1 MKGKAKR
8 SHRRLKPTATT
19 VVTSQQVRVSV
30 AVGSGDLEFKRETRS
45 IPLQS
50 RAAAVGSVDEGARTV
65 ELIWTTGARV
75 LRGFFDRFWEELSLD
90 PDHVRMER
98 LENGAPLL
106 DNHNSYGGIRDVV
119 VGVVESAKLEK
130 ERGVGTVRIKRGAE
144 GDEVLGLLKDRI
156 IRHVSVGYQVHRF
169 EQVEGG
175 DEEIP
180 VFRAV
185 DWEPFE
191 ISLVPM
197 GADAGAGVRAADAT
211 TNPCEFLVKETT
223 MKTRKKTAAKNAAP
237 AVTVRADEVED
248 QKEPGDGDGDEDAGD
263 TSDEDAG
270 DDADAG
276 DDEETKGERA
286 ALLARGAE
294 LERKRQA
301 GLVRWGRVMGLDD
314 DLVKKSI
321 ADGTSV
327 RDFQRIALK
336 AAEKRQLEDHPRPGG
351 HVESVRGGD
360 ATDKFRRQAIEALLQ
375 RTGKA
380 SVVIAAA
387 KKRGETVKIDGGELR
402 GMSLLRL
409 AAHCLERAGIRT
421 HGMSDTRLAEVAFNA
436 RAGGFQTTS
445 DFPLILDEVVNR
457 TLLADYELAD
467 DTWRLLAKV
476 GSVPN
481 FKPSSRVRLGGLG
494 RLDRVPEHSEFKNK
508 PLPDGTAE
516 QVQIETFGN
525 IFAITRQVII
535 DDDLGAI
542 MRMVGEIGRTAG
554 VTIEEEFWDLLNLNG
569 GLGPVMADGLPLFD
583 AAHGNIQ
590 PTGTALTVAGLD
602 LNNVLM
608 TSQTDPSGRRIVMRP
623 HTLLVSTTQRLLAR
637 NLNDSEFDIDIA
649 DGVTPNGIRNMF
661 EQIID
666 TPEITS
672 PRRYIFADPQRF
684 ATFEVNFLN
693 GQQTPFTE
701 SRDGWRID
709 GKEYKV
715 RHDFGVDAVDWRTAM
730 TDDGAP

>member
-1 MKGKAKR
+1 MKGKLKRAKR
-8 SHRRLKPTATT
+8 TPASAAAATRRA
-19 VVTSQQVRVSV
+19 
-30 AVGSGDLEFKRETRS
+30 ETRD
-45 IPLQS
+45 IPRLS
-50 RAAAVGSVDEGARTV
+50 FRASVEPATLDEKKRTV
-65 ELIWTTGARV
+65 EVIWTTGARV

-90 PDHVRMER
+90 PKHVRMGR
-98 LENGAPLL
+98 LTNGAPLL
-106 DNHNSYGGIRDVV
+106 DSHREWGGVDAVL
-119 VGVVESAKLEK
+119 GVVESARLEK
-130 ERGVGTVRIKRGAE
+130 ERGIAVVRFAS
-144 GDEVLGLLKDRI
+144 DEVGEKVFAKVKDGI
-156 IRHVSVGYQVHRF
+156 LRHVSVGYQIHRF

-180 VFRAV
+180 VYRAT
-185 DWEPFE
+185 DWEPYE

-197 GADAGAGVRAADAT
+197 GADAGAGVRAAAAT

-237 AVTVRADEVED
+237 AVTVRAEEAE
-248 QKEPGDGDGDEDAGD
+248 QKEPVEGDDTESED
-263 TSDEDAG
+263 TSEDT
-270 DDADAG
+270 DDADGDAG
-276 DDEETKGERA
+276 EGEDTKGEGERGISAEDVRA
-286 ALLARGAE
+286 A
-294 LERKRQA
+294 ERKRLLGIERA
-301 GLVRWGRVMGLDD
+301 ARVLGIDD
-314 DLVKKSI
+314 DEFVS
-321 ADGTSV
+321 DHRERGTSV
-327 RDFQRIALK
+327 AKFTRIAM
-336 AAEKRQLEDHPRPGG
+336 RRLEDLQRKRHPQPGAV
-351 HVESVRGGD
+351 VEGVRGGD
-360 ATDKFRRQAIEALLQ
+360 AVDKYRRQAVDAILQ
-375 RTGKA
+375 RIGRADT
-380 SVVIAAA
+380 VIAAA
-387 KKRGETVKIDGGELR
+387 KKRGETITIEGGELR

-409 AAHCLERAGIRT
+409 AAHSLERAGIRT
-421 HGMSDTRLAEVAFNA
+421 RDMGDIRIVELAFNA
-436 RAGGFQTTS
+436 RAGGYQTTS

-476 GSVPN
+476 GSVQN

-525 IFAITRQVII
+525 IFAITRQVIV

-554 VTIEEEFWDLLNLNG
+554 VTIEEEFWALLNLNG
-569 GLGPVMADGLPLFD
+569 GLGPVMSDGLTLFHAD
-583 AAHGNIQ
+583 HGNIQ

-608 TSQTDPSGRRIVMRP
+608 TSQTDPSGRRVVMRP
-623 HTLLVSTTQRLLAR
+623 HTLLVSTTQRMLAR

-649 DGVTPNGIRNMF
+649 DGVTPNGVRNMF
-661 EQIID
+661 ERIID

-693 GQQTPFTE
+693 GQQTPYTE

-709 GKEYKV
+709 GKEFKV
-715 RHDFGVDAVDWRTAM
+715 RHDVGVDAVDWRTAI
-730 TDDGAP
+730 TDDGQP